1 MHILQVADVDGFFS
15 DRRNEGRVVL
25 GRRTARGTRMMEL
38 EQWWKRSRREGYW
51 LGRESY

>member
-1 MHILQVADVDGFFS
+1 MNILQVAEMNVFFL

-38 EQWWKRSRREGYW
+38 EQWWKRSRREGYS